1 MEELLDKSFRTTG
14 QLELPHFSHWA
25 VCRGVVGVTA
35 SQTAPSPN
43 HPRGA
48 STEVHVPDSRNSF
61 ARLSQNVKRTTH
73 KHTLVYTYGSTP
85 WRAPTTPALSRS
97 EVRKAGCCGAENDCL
112 GKDLHCVLWNAPECS
127 VHCSFL
133 KTSRFLNVTWP
144 QFDFSEPSSPVST
157 GSLLN
162 RSLGDVKHNQQST
175 ATFRMMSRELKPVEI
190 RVA

>member
-97 EVRKAGCCGAENDCL
+97 EVRKAGCCRAENDCL

-133 KTSRFLNVTWP
+133 KDVA
-144 QFDFSEPSSPVST
+144 
-157 GSLLN
+157 LLERHLASIRLFRTKLTCIHWQPLKSKPRGCKAQPRIN
-162 RSLGDVKHNQQST
+162 SHISYDV
-175 ATFRMMSRELKPVEI
+175 P
-190 RVA
+190 